1 MSYFLPVVVLCPLF
15 LGLAVNFQGIERSS
29 AQQPRFDA
37 SQNLLLVVHPTEPDC
52 DRPGSKDC
60 RRDMVRHT

>member
-15 LGLAVNFQGIERSS
+15 LSLAVNFQGIEQSS
-29 AQQPRFDA
+29 VQQQRFDA
-37 SQNLLLVVHPTEPDC
+37 SQNLLVHPTEPDC

-60 RRDMVRHT
+60 RRDMVRHS